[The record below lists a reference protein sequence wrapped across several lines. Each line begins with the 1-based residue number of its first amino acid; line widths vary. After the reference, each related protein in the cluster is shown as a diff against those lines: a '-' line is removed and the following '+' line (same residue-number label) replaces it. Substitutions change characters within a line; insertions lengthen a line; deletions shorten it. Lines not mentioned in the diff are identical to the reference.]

1 MNFLNFSILIFAY
14 LLGSINSAIIVCY
27 IFRLPSPRS
36 VGSGNPGTTNVLRI
50 SGKVPAV
57 ITLIF
62 DILKG
67 LAPVVIA
74 KVLIN
79 NEFITACTALYAVL
93 GHIFPIFFGFKGGK
107 GVATLIGTLFGF
119 SWILGLIFVITWLCV
134 AVITRYSSL
143 SALVATVIA
152 SFSLVF
158 TSNLQI
164 AAPFILIAIVIL
176 VKHRGNIQRL
186 ISGQESKIGD
196 KAKVKND
203 SNLKLK
209 KEYKT
214 NNT

>member
-1 MNFLNFSILIFAY
+1 MNFLNFSILVFAY

-50 SGKVPAV
+50 GGKVPAI
-57 ITLIF
+57 ITLAF

-67 LAPVVIA
+67 LVPVVLA
-74 KVLIN
+74 KVLTG
-79 NEFITACTALYAVL
+79 NEFITACTALYAIL
-93 GHIFPIFFGFKGGK
+93 GHILPIFFGFKGGK

-119 SWILGLIFVITWLCV
+119 SWILGLIFVITWLCI

-152 SFSLVF
+152 SFSAIF
-158 TSNLQI
+158 TSDLQVAMPFLII
-164 AAPFILIAIVIL
+164 AIIILI
-176 VKHRGNIQRL
+176 KHRGNIQRL

-196 KAKVKND
+196 KAKAKND
-203 SNLKLK
+203 SN
-209 KEYKT
+209 
-214 NNT
+214 

>member
-1 MNFLNFSILIFAY
+1 MDFLNFSILIFAY

-50 SGKVPAV
+50 GGKIPAI
-57 ITLIF
+57 ITLAF

-67 LAPVVIA
+67 LAPVIIA
-74 KVLIN
+74 KVLTH
-79 NEFITACTALYAVL
+79 NEFITACTALYAIL
-93 GHIFPIFFGFKGGK
+93 GHVFPIFFGFKGGK

-119 SWILGLIFVITWLCV
+119 SLVLGLIFVITWVCV

-152 SFSLVF
+152 SFSVIF
-158 TSNLQI
+158 TSDFVT
-164 AAPFILIAIVIL
+164 ATPFLIIAIIVL
-176 VKHRGNIQRL
+176 VKHSGNIQRL

-196 KAKVKND
+196 KAKAKND
-203 SNLKLK
+203 
-209 KEYKT
+209 T
-214 NNT
+214 N

>member
-1 MNFLNFSILIFAY
+1 MDFLNFSVLIFAY

-50 SGKVPAV
+50 GGKVPAI
-57 ITLIF
+57 ITLAF

-67 LAPVVIA
+67 LVPVVVA
-74 KVLIN
+74 KVLTG
-79 NEFITACTALYAVL
+79 NEFIVACTALYAIL
-93 GHIFPIFFGFKGGK
+93 GHVFPIFFGFKGGK

-119 SWILGLIFVITWLCV
+119 SLILGLIFVVTWIVV

-152 SFSLVF
+152 SFSVIF
-158 TSNLQI
+158 TSDFVT
-164 AAPFILIAIVIL
+164 ATPFLIIAIIVL
-176 VKHRGNIQRL
+176 VKHSGNIQRL

-196 KAKVKND
+196 KAKGTND
-203 SNLKLK
+203 SN
-209 KEYKT
+209 
-214 NNT
+214 

>member
-27 IFRLPSPRS
+27 IFRLSSPRS
-36 VGSGNPGTTNVLRI
+36 VGSGNPGTTNVFRI
-50 SGKVPAV
+50 GGKVPAV

-67 LAPVVIA
+67 LASVVIA
-74 KVLIN
+74 KVLTN

-134 AVITRYSSL
+134 AVVTRYSSL
-143 SALVATVIA
+143 SALVAIVIA

-164 AAPFILIAIVIL
+164 AALFILITIVIL
-176 VKHRGNIQRL
+176 VKHGGNIQRL
-186 ISGQESKIGD
+186 ISGQESKIGY
-196 KAKVKND
+196 KAKAKND

>member
-1 MNFLNFSILIFAY
+1 MSLLNFSILIFAY

-50 SGKVPAV
+50 GGKVPAI
-57 ITLIF
+57 ITLVF

-67 LAPVVIA
+67 LVPVIIA
-74 KVLIN
+74 KVLTD
-79 NEFITACTALYAVL
+79 NEFITACTALYAIL
-93 GHIFPIFFGFKGGK
+93 GHVFPIFFGFKGGK

-119 SWILGLIFVITWLCV
+119 GWILGLIFVATWICV

-152 SFSLVF
+152 SFSVIF
-158 TSNLQI
+158 TSNLQV
-164 AAPFILIAIVIL
+164 AAPFLIIAIIVLI
-176 VKHRGNIQRL
+176 KHKGNILRL

-203 SNLKLK
+203 SN
-209 KEYKT
+209 
-214 NNT
+214 

>member
-50 SGKVPAV
+50 GGKVPAV

-74 KVLIN
+74 KVLTN
-79 NEFITACTALYAVL
+79 NEFITACTALYTVL

-119 SWILGLIFVITWLCV
+119 SCILGLIFVITWLCV
-134 AVITRYSSL
+134 AVVTRYSSL

-164 AAPFILIAIVIL
+164 AVPFILITIVIL
-176 VKHRGNIQRL
+176 VKHGGNIQRL

-196 KAKVKND
+196 KAKAKND
-203 SNLKLK
+203 SNLKL
-209 KEYKT
+209 
-214 NNT
+214 